1 MKYDS
6 KKILL
11 GINKILAF
19 VCFLITFL
27 PRLKDVFVDHI
38 TYYPTFSWFWFF
50 LLVFTDITINWDVK
64 GKNILKTSKI
74 SGIVILALDVIY
86 WIILLSTT
94 DFSEVSNWT
103 KDIHWIGY
111 ELLTIV
117 WALIGGVYLLLGLT
131 KTKYDERDKTI
142 PYSD

>member
-27 PRLKDVFVDHI
+27 PRFKDVFVDHI
-38 TYYPTFSWFWFF
+38 RYYATFSWFWFF
-50 LLVFTDITINWDVK
+50 LLVFSDITINWDVK
-64 GKNILKTSKI
+64 DKNVLKTSKI

-86 WIILLSTT
+86 WIIILSTT

-131 KTKYDERDKTI
+131 KTKYDEGDKTI

>member
-1 MKYDS
+1 MKYNS

-27 PRLKDVFVDHI
+27 PRFKDVFVEHI

-50 LLVFTDITINWDVK
+50 LLVFSDITINWDVK
-64 GKNILKTSKI
+64 DKKVLKTSKI

-86 WIILLSTT
+86 WIIILSTT

-117 WALIGGVYLLLGLT
+117 WAFIGGVYLLLGLT
-131 KTKYDERDKTI
+131 KTKYDEGDKTI

>member
-27 PRLKDVFVDHI
+27 PRFKDVFVDHI
-38 TYYPTFSWFWFF
+38 RYYSTFSWFWFF
-50 LLVFTDITINWDVK
+50 LLVFSDITINWDVK
-64 GKNILKTSKI
+64 DKKVLKTSKI

-86 WIILLSTT
+86 WIIILSTT
-94 DFSEVSNWT
+94 DFSEISNWT

-131 KTKYDERDKTI
+131 KTKYDEGDKTI

>member
-27 PRLKDVFVDHI
+27 PRFKDVFVDHVK
-38 TYYPTFSWFWFF
+38 YYPTFSWFWFF
-50 LLVFTDITINWDVK
+50 LLVFSDITINWDVK
-64 GKNILKTSKI
+64 DKNVLKTSKI
-74 SGIVILALDVIY
+74 SGIVILAFDLIY

-94 DFSEVSNWT
+94 DFSKVSNWT

-131 KTKYDERDKTI
+131 KTKYDEGDKTI

>member
-1 MKYDS
+1 M
-6 KKILL
+6 
-11 GINKILAF
+11 
-19 VCFLITFL
+19 
-27 PRLKDVFVDHI
+27 
-38 TYYPTFSWFWFF
+38 
-50 LLVFTDITINWDVK
+50 
-64 GKNILKTSKI
+64 
-74 SGIVILALDVIY
+74 ALDVIY
-86 WIILLSTT
+86 WIIILSTT

-131 KTKYDERDKTI
+131 KTKYDEGDKTI

>member
-27 PRLKDVFVDHI
+27 PRLKDVFVDHVK
-38 TYYPTFSWFWFF
+38 YYPTFSWWWFF

-64 GKNILKTSKI
+64 GKNVLKTSKI

-86 WIILLSTT
+86 WIIILSTT
-94 DFSEVSNWT
+94 DFSELSNWT

-111 ELLTIV
+111 DLLTIV
-117 WALIGGVYLLLGLT
+117 WALIGGIYLLLGLT
-131 KTKYDERDKTI
+131 KTKYDEGDKTI